1 MDVSY
6 SKWGEVLSLHVL
18 KKTSGVQVGRRV
30 PRSPQKGDVISGEG
44 KGFFPC
50 RSSRC
55 QPVVRDCLAGRSH
68 ESDSVIAKQS
78 NRKGCWV

>member
-6 SKWGEVLSLHVL
+6 SKWGEVLCMFWKRPLVCKWEGGSLEA
-18 KKTSGVQVGRRV
+18 
-30 PRSPQKGDVISGEG
+30 PQKVMSLVERAKAFSPVAAPDANLWSG
-44 KGFFPC
+44 
-50 RSSRC
+50 
-55 QPVVRDCLAGRSH
+55 DCLAGRSH